1 MTRVLILTAATG
13 QGHLTAARGLADAF
27 VDARPGIHV
36 RVLDACSHPA
46 IRAAAASYNFFLRRP
61 PRWMNAYYAGVHFL
75 QVPRLGAAVTR
86 GWADGILESEKPELV
101 VSVHPILNFGIANTR
116 QKGAPDL
123 PFAVVLTDPYPPFW
137 RGWAEPRA
145 TRTIVPTPAAAAQL
159 VEWGVTPEQ
168 IEIAGI
174 PVPAGFRKPPTE
186 ESRRSVRESLAL
198 SADRFTLLINAGSA
212 GRRTTEWVLKKLV
225 AAADLH
231 DRIQIVFVA
240 GRNPPL
246 GLRVARLAAPFPIAV
261 LDWCDEISAL
271 LDVSDALFTK
281 AGGLTVSE
289 AMAKGVPVLVDAC
302 EGVLP
307 QESGT
312 ADSIEREGRGWKI
325 RRPEDVVRLLR
336 ETSPVE
342 WRERRERA
350 RASVRGDA
358 STIAASLLA
367 LLPHNGG
374 GRRAQG
380 GGS

>member
-27 VDARPGIHV
+27 AEARPGIHV
-36 RVLDACSHPA
+36 RVLDTCSHAA
-46 IRAAAASYNFFLRRP
+46 IRAASASYNFFLRRP
-61 PRWMNAYYAGVHFL
+61 PSWMTAYYAGVHFL
-75 QVPRLGAAVTR
+75 QVPRLGAALTR
-86 GWADGILESEKPELV
+86 GWSEEILATEKPELV
-101 VSVHPILNFGIANTR
+101 VSVHPILNFAIANTR
-116 QKGAPDL
+116 EKHAPRL

-145 TRTIVPTPAAAAQL
+145 TKTLVPTPAAAAQL
-159 VEWGVTPEQ
+159 VRWGVSPEQ

-174 PVPAGFRKPPTE
+174 PVPAAFRRPSTA
-186 ESRRSVRESLAL
+186 ESRRSVQESLAL
-198 SADRFTLLINAGSA
+198 TPDRFTLLINAGSA
-212 GRRTTEWVLKKLV
+212 GRRTTEWVLQRLV
-225 AAADLH
+225 AAPDLH

-246 GLRVARLAAPFPIAV
+246 GLRVARLATPFPIAV

-312 ADSIEREGRGWKI
+312 ADSIESEGRGWKI
-325 RRPEDVVRLLR
+325 RSPEDVVRILR
-336 ETSPVE
+336 ETSSAE
-342 WRERRERA
+342 WAQMRERS

-358 STIAASLLA
+358 STIAAKLLA
-367 LLPHNGG
+367 LVPENGG
-374 GRRAQG
+374 GPRA
-380 GGS
+380 GSLS